1 MTTAPAPAPAPESTS
16 ASAPAP
22 APEPASAPAPEPEP
36 EGRLSIVATP
46 IGNLGDITLRALE
59 VLRTCDVVLA
69 EDTRVTGKL
78 LAANDIHVKLER
90 CDDNVI
96 LDRAPGLVSRML
108 AGEHLAFC
116 SDAGMPGVSDPGLV
130 LVDAAR
136 EAGVAVDVLPGA
148 SAVPTALAAAG
159 FPGTSAFYFGGF
171 LPRKR
176 GACKRLLLSL
186 SRLEAALVF
195 FESPHRLAASARTIA
210 DIFPAREVALCREL
224 TKLHEEVLRLAA
236 EDLADEL
243 ESRESIKGEA
253 VLVVAPP
260 ARGSVRMSSIE
271 KVRVYENGP
280 SRVDRA
286 SERASDMLI
295 DDPELAVRIWEA
307 LEEGVPKSELVRKLA
322 AETGLPRNDLY
333 DLVHR
338 LGRPPAGSSRRRRPE
353 N

>member
-1 MTTAPAPAPAPESTS
+1 MTTAPAPAPEPAPTPPPEPAPESTS
-16 ASAPAP
+16 ASA
-22 APEPASAPAPEPEP
+22 P

-59 VLRTCDVVLA
+59 VLRTSDVVLA

-96 LDRAPGLVSRML
+96 SNRAPGLVSRML

-148 SAVPTALAAAG
+148 SAIPTALAAAG

-176 GACKRLLLSL
+176 GACRRLLRSL

-195 FESPHRLAASARTIA
+195 FESPHRLAASARAIA
-210 DIFPAREVALCREL
+210 EELPEREVALCREL

-260 ARGSVRMSSIE
+260 ARGSVRMSPIE
-271 KVRVYENGP
+271 KVRAGEGVP
-280 SRVDRA
+280 SRADRA
-286 SERASDMLI
+286 PERVSDMLI

-307 LEEGVPKSELVRKLA
+307 LDAGTSKSELVRKLA